1 MHIDFGFHN
10 VFPILY
16 CQLKFT
22 RHLLLVVVALR
33 LLVLL
38 HVFLPLAGHL
48 AVLELVVLVLLALL
62 LQVIVEVLPLSFVLG
77 FDHLPYQP
85 FVLLKQITL
94 IRIILRVTVE
104 QLEVL
109 LMLAL
114 VELVK
119 VQQTRVSTSAF
130 WLDLMFNIV
139 EGLLPCQWMK
149 QPQSISQQVPH
160 SVASIQTSILKI
172 KATLKHKNKYLV
184 VKINEKCICSF

>member
-130 WLDLMFNIV
+130 
-139 EGLLPCQWMK
+139 
-149 QPQSISQQVPH
+149 
-160 SVASIQTSILKI
+160 
-172 KATLKHKNKYLV
+172 
-184 VKINEKCICSF
+184 